1 MTSNKKVS
9 LVLATLALTLFAVGC
24 GGESKEEKQADA
36 NAAAAQQEAKQA
48 REEAKQAR
56 MQAKKQAKQAKK
68 MSKQEKKQAKAAAA
82 AAAGEKSAE
91 EQASASETA
100 AANAQAQ
107 AAAAQTAA
115 TRAAAAKAKKKANGN
130 SGGNT
135 TSCGGGIMVDA
146 STSCG
151 FAKNVVQAYR
161 KTPGP
166 SVVAYSPT
174 TDQAYT
180 MKCSGSQMLTTCSG
194 GVGASVTFEP

>member
-9 LVLATLALTLFAVGC
+9 LVLATLALALFAAGC

-36 NAAAAQQEAKQA
+36 NAAKAQQEAKQA
-48 REEAKQAR
+48 RQE
-56 MQAKKQAKQAKK
+56 AKKQAE
-68 MSKQEKKQAKAAAA
+68 QEKKQVEKLSSQEKQQANAAAA

-107 AAAAQTAA
+107 AQQAQTAA
-115 TRAAAAKAKKKANGN
+115 TDAAAAKAKKKANG
-130 SGGNT
+130 SDGGNT

-151 FAKNVVQAYR
+151 FAANVVKAYR
-161 KTPGP
+161 KAPGP

-174 TDQAYT
+174 TNQAYT